1 MPISWSV
8 YWAYAIGTQAP
19 VAPRFRLATVSR
31 MIGGSCDRLR
41 AGFPSATLVVYPADR
56 KVGRPF
62 SGKHAQYGHNLIV
75 KFSRRSFQ
83 GGLANTRES
92 PISRITLSPIIR
104 ASLLLICSSSSPMP
118 AARTH
123 KDTTTPANDEEQYA
137 ENSKR
142 K

>member
-1 MPISWSV
+1 MSWSV

-41 AGFPSATLVVYPADR
+41 AGIPSATLVVFPADR

-75 KFSRRSFQ
+75 KFSRGPFQ

-92 PISRITLSPIIR
+92 PISKFTHYSFPHHS
-104 ASLLLICSSSSPMP
+104 SLPPHLLIVLTD
-118 AARTH
+118 ARCPH
-123 KDTTTPANDEEQYA
+123 K
-137 ENSKR
+137 
-142 K
+142 